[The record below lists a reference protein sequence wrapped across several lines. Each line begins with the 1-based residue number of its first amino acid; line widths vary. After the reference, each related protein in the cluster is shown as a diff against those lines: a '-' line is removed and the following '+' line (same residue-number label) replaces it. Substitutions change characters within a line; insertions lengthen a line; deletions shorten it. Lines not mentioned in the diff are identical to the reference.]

1 MLAVR
6 RLSMAVAED
15 RARFVF
21 IIMVALVL
29 RQRLAEGRGERAFNL
44 VYLSRCEILIF
55 VE

>member
-29 RQRLAEGRGERAFNL
+29 RQRLADWQRGAGSEPSTWFTFQG
-44 VYLSRCEILIF
+44 VKY
-55 VE
+55 